1 MSGTKKITET
11 ENDGKQGDRHQ
22 SRFTDFLALA
32 KNSELAQEFTELRKN
47 YVAEQSRLR
56 INGTFVD
63 QDRLRKNYVAEQ
75 ARLRQKIQDL
85 SESKKIME
93 GDADGRKEKAQSR
106 FALRKSLRE
115 NGNIRVGGCI
125 LKQDPGYLF
134 YVESMPHIDLLA
146 SSFFGN
152 FE

>member
-11 ENDGKQGDRHQ
+11 ENDGKPGDRHQ
-22 SRFTDFLALA
+22 SRFTDFFALA

-85 SESKKIME
+85 SESKKNMDVDD
-93 GDADGRKEKAQSR
+93 GDGRKEKAQSR

-115 NGNIRVGGCI
+115 NGNMRVGGCI

-134 YVESMPHIDLLA
+134 
-146 SSFFGN
+146 
-152 FE
+152 

>member
-1 MSGTKKITET
+1 MSGSRKITET
-11 ENDGKQGDRHQ
+11 ENDGKPGDRHQ

-63 QDRLRKNYVAEQ
+63 QD
-75 ARLRQKIQDL
+75 L

-93 GDADGRKEKAQSR
+93 DDADGRKEKAQSR

-115 NGNIRVGGCI
+115 NGSMRVGVV
-125 LKQDPGYLF
+125 F
-134 YVESMPHIDLLA
+134 
-146 SSFFGN
+146 
-152 FE
+152 